1 MSGNKYNN
9 FGHFITD
16 AQKEI
21 KELVHKRNQ
30 LNNKIKR
37 YIKSFQMAEYEIY
50 KSLFNAKEYYN
61 KKRSYS
67 AKKIRKLRRKVIEY
81 EDILDFFI
89 TERNRLK
96 KPDLNPNLLNLVK
109 CLDNSIKDIN
119 YRIKNFNEKITN
131 HILSIEEEIYIIE
144 KISKLAKKKQK
155 RAKLLSELKKI
166 KITELQTT
174 DYYKADSRIQLFEA
188 MLKEINRD
196 LMKWSNKRKNYH
208 KKMLALYREAKEFRN
223 FKKEME
229 NKLKEN
235 KDAADHYYQHY
246 LEIMNRNERD
256 IIKKIWFKPKT
267 KPQRREII
275 TPRLESIITRKK
287 MFKQFK
293 NERLTI
299 ALEKQKLGKK
309 LDFYEFKLILDQ
321 KSEK

>member
-1 MSGNKYNN
+1 MSGKKYDN

-50 KSLFNAKEYYN
+50 KSLFNTKEYYN
-61 KKRSYS
+61 KKRYYS
-67 AKKIRKLRRKVIEY
+67 TKKIRKLRRKVLEY
-81 EDILDFFI
+81 EDILDFLI
-89 TERNRLK
+89 TERNKLK
-96 KPDLNPNLLNLVK
+96 KPDLNRNLLNLIK
-109 CLDNSIKDIN
+109 CLDNSIKEIN
-119 YRIKNFNEKITN
+119 YRINSFNKKIKN
-131 HILSIEEEIYIIE
+131 HILRIEEEIYIVE
-144 KISKLAKKKQK
+144 KISKLEKKKQK
-155 RAKLLSELKKI
+155 RVKLLSELKKV
-166 KITELQTT
+166 KITELQSTE
-174 DYYKADSRIQLFEA
+174 YYKVDSRIKLFET

-196 LMKWSNKRKNYH
+196 LIKWSNKRKNYH
-208 KKMLALYREAKEFRN
+208 KKMLDLYREAKEFRN

-235 KDAADHYYQHY
+235 KDTADHYYQHY
-246 LEIMNRNERD
+246 LEIMNQNERD
-256 IIKKIWFKPKT
+256 IINKIWFKPKA
-267 KPQRREII
+267 KPQLRELI

-293 NERLTI
+293 NERLAI

-321 KSEK
+321 PKK

>member
-1 MSGNKYNN
+1 MSGKKYNN

-21 KELVHKRNQ
+21 KELGHKRNQ

-61 KKRSYS
+61 KKRYYS
-67 AKKIRKLRRKVIEY
+67 IKKIRKLRRKVIEY
-81 EDILDFFI
+81 EEILDFLI
-89 TERNRLK
+89 TERNKLK
-96 KPDLNPNLLNLVK
+96 KPNLNRNLLNLIK
-109 CLDNSIKDIN
+109 CLDNSIKEIN
-119 YRIKNFNEKITN
+119 YRIISFNEKIEN
-131 HILSIEEEIYIIE
+131 HILRIEEEVYIVE
-144 KISKLAKKKQK
+144 KISKLEKKKQK
-155 RAKLLSELKKI
+155 RAKLLSEVKKVN
-166 KITELQTT
+166 ITELQSTN
-174 DYYKADSRIQLFEA
+174 YHKVDSRIKLFDA

-196 LMKWSNKRKNYH
+196 LIKWSNKRKNYH
-208 KKMLALYREAKEFRN
+208 KKMLDLYREAKEFRK

-246 LEIMNRNERD
+246 LEIMNQNERD
-256 IIKKIWFKPKT
+256 IIKKITFKPKA

-275 TPRLESIITRKK
+275 TPRLQSIITRKE

-293 NERLTI
+293 NERLAI
-299 ALEKQKLGKK
+299 ALEKQKSGKK

-321 KSEK
+321 PKK

>member
-50 KSLFNAKEYYN
+50 KSLVNTKKYYN
-61 KKRSYS
+61 KKRYYS
-67 AKKIRKLRRKVIEY
+67 IKKIRKLRRRILEY
-81 EDILDFFI
+81 EDILDFLI
-89 TERNRLK
+89 TERNKLK
-96 KPDLNPNLLNLVK
+96 KPDLNRNLLNLIN
-109 CLDNSIKDIN
+109 CLDNSIKEIN
-119 YRIKNFNEKITN
+119 YRIISFNKKIN
-131 HILSIEEEIYIIE
+131 YQILRIEEEIYIVE
-144 KISKLAKKKQK
+144 KISKLEKKKQK
-155 RAKLLSELKKI
+155 RVKLLSELKKV
-166 KITELQTT
+166 KITELQSTE
-174 DYYKADSRIQLFEA
+174 YYEVDSRIKLFET

-196 LMKWSNKRKNYH
+196 LIKWSNKRKNYH
-208 KKMLALYREAKEFRN
+208 KKMLDLYREAKEFRN

-246 LEIMNRNERD
+246 LEIMNQNERD
-256 IIKKIWFKPKT
+256 IIKKIWFKPKAQ
-267 KPQRREII
+267 PQRRKII
-275 TPRLESIITRKK
+275 TPRLESIITRKE

-293 NERLTI
+293 NERLAI

-321 KSEK
+321 SKK

>member
-1 MSGNKYNN
+1 MSGKKYNN

-21 KELVHKRNQ
+21 KELGHKRNQ

-50 KSLFNAKEYYN
+50 KSLFNTKEYYN
-61 KKRSYS
+61 KKRYYS
-67 AKKIRKLRRKVIEY
+67 IKKIRKLRRKVIEY
-81 EDILDFFI
+81 EDILDFLI
-89 TERNRLK
+89 TDRNKLK
-96 KPDLNPNLLNLVK
+96 KPDLDRNILDIIN
-109 CLDNSIKDIN
+109 CLDNSIKEIN
-119 YRIKNFNEKITN
+119 YRINSFNKKIKNQ
-131 HILSIEEEIYIIE
+131 ILSIEEEVYIVE
-144 KISKLAKKKQK
+144 KISKLVKKKQK
-155 RAKLLSELKKI
+155 RVKLLSEVKKV
-166 KITELQTT
+166 KITELQSTNF
-174 DYYKADSRIQLFEA
+174 YKADSRIKLFET

-196 LMKWSNKRKNYH
+196 LIKWSNKRKNYH
-208 KKMLALYREAKEFRN
+208 KKMLDLYREAKEFRK

-235 KDAADHYYQHY
+235 KDAADHYYQLY

-256 IIKKIWFKPKT
+256 MIKKIWFKPKA

-275 TPRLESIITRKK
+275 PPRLESIITRKE

-293 NERLTI
+293 NERLAI

-321 KSEK
+321 PKK

>member
-1 MSGNKYNN
+1 MSGKKYDN
-9 FGHFITD
+9 FGYFIID

-21 KELVHKRNQ
+21 KELVNKRNQ

-50 KSLFNAKEYYN
+50 KSLFNTKEYYN
-61 KKRSYS
+61 KKRYYS
-67 AKKIRKLRRKVIEY
+67 IKKIRKLRRKVIEY
-81 EDILDFFI
+81 EEILDFLI
-89 TERNRLK
+89 TERNKLK
-96 KPDLNPNLLNLVK
+96 KPDLNRNLLNLIK
-109 CLDNSIKDIN
+109 CLDNSIKEIN
-119 YRIKNFNEKITN
+119 YRINSFNKKIKN
-131 HILSIEEEIYIIE
+131 HVLRIEEEIYIVE
-144 KISKLAKKKQK
+144 KISKLEKKKQK
-155 RAKLLSELKKI
+155 RVKLLSELKKV
-166 KITELQTT
+166 KITELQST
-174 DYYKADSRIQLFEA
+174 DYYKVDSRIKLFETRV
-188 MLKEINRD
+188 KEINRD
-196 LMKWSNKRKNYH
+196 LIKWSNKRKNYH
-208 KKMLALYREAKEFRN
+208 KKMLDLYREAKEFRN

-256 IIKKIWFKPKT
+256 IIKKIWLKPKA

-293 NERLTI
+293 NERLAI

-321 KSEK
+321 SKK

>member
-1 MSGNKYNN
+1 MSGKKYDN

-21 KELVHKRNQ
+21 KELVNKRNQ

-50 KSLFNAKEYYN
+50 KSLFNTKEYYN
-61 KKRSYS
+61 KKRYYS
-67 AKKIRKLRRKVIEY
+67 TKKIRKLRRKVLEY
-81 EDILDFFI
+81 EDILDFLI
-89 TERNRLK
+89 TERNKLK
-96 KPDLNPNLLNLVK
+96 KPDLNRNLLNLIK
-109 CLDNSIKDIN
+109 CLDNSIKEIN
-119 YRIKNFNEKITN
+119 YRINSFNKKIKN
-131 HILSIEEEIYIIE
+131 HILRIEEEIYIVE
-144 KISKLAKKKQK
+144 KISKLEKKKQK
-155 RAKLLSELKKI
+155 RVKLLSELKKV
-166 KITELQTT
+166 KITELQSTE
-174 DYYKADSRIQLFEA
+174 YYKVDSRIKLFET

-196 LMKWSNKRKNYH
+196 LIKWSNKRKNYH
-208 KKMLALYREAKEFRN
+208 KKMLDLYREAKEFRN

-235 KDAADHYYQHY
+235 KDTADHYYQHY
-246 LEIMNRNERD
+246 LEIMNQNERD
-256 IIKKIWFKPKT
+256 IINKIWFKPKA
-267 KPQRREII
+267 KPQLRELI

-293 NERLTI
+293 NERLAI

-321 KSEK
+321 PKK

>member
-1 MSGNKYNN
+1 MSGNKSNN

-30 LNNKIKR
+30 LNNKIKK

-50 KSLFNAKEYYN
+50 KSLFNTKEYYN
-61 KKRSYS
+61 KKRYYS
-67 AKKIRKLRRKVIEY
+67 IKKIRKLRRKVIEY
-81 EDILDFFI
+81 EDILDFLI
-89 TERNRLK
+89 TERNKLK
-96 KPDLNPNLLNLVK
+96 QPDLNRNLLNLIE
-109 CLDNSIKDIN
+109 CLDNSIKEIN
-119 YRIKNFNEKITN
+119 YRINSFNEKIKN
-131 HILSIEEEIYIIE
+131 HILSIEEEVYIVE
-144 KISKLAKKKQK
+144 KISKLVKKKQK
-155 RAKLLSELKKI
+155 RVKLLSEVKKV
-166 KITELQTT
+166 KITELQSTN
-174 DYYKADSRIQLFEA
+174 YYKADSRIKLFET

-196 LMKWSNKRKNYH
+196 LIKWSNKRKNYH
-208 KKMLALYREAKEFRN
+208 KKMLDLYREAKEFRN

-256 IIKKIWFKPKT
+256 IKKEFWLKPKA
-267 KPQRREII
+267 KPQKREII
-275 TPRLESIITRKK
+275 TPRLDSRITRKE

-293 NERLTI
+293 NERLAI

-309 LDFYEFKLILDQ
+309 LNFYEFKLILDQ
-321 KSEK
+321 SKK

>member
-1 MSGNKYNN
+1 MSGNKSNN

-50 KSLFNAKEYYN
+50 KSLFNTKEYYN
-61 KKRSYS
+61 KKRYYS
-67 AKKIRKLRRKVIEY
+67 IKKIRKLRRKVIEY
-81 EDILDFFI
+81 EDILDFLI
-89 TERNRLK
+89 TERNKLK
-96 KPDLNPNLLNLVK
+96 QPDLNRNLLNLIE
-109 CLDNSIKDIN
+109 CLDNSIKEIN
-119 YRIKNFNEKITN
+119 YRINSFNEKIKN
-131 HILSIEEEIYIIE
+131 HILSIEEEVYIVE
-144 KISKLAKKKQK
+144 KISKLVKKKQK
-155 RAKLLSELKKI
+155 RVKLLSEVKKV
-166 KITELQTT
+166 KITELQSTN
-174 DYYKADSRIQLFEA
+174 YYKADSRIKLFET

-196 LMKWSNKRKNYH
+196 LIKWSNKRKNYH

-246 LEIMNRNERD
+246 LEIMNQNERD
-256 IIKKIWFKPKT
+256 IIKKIWFKPKA

-287 MFKQFK
+287 MFKQLK
-293 NERLTI
+293 NERLVI

-309 LDFYEFKLILDQ
+309 LDFYEFKLILEQ
-321 KSEK
+321 SKK

>member
-1 MSGNKYNN
+1 MSGKKYNN

-50 KSLFNAKEYYN
+50 KSLFNTKEYYN

-67 AKKIRKLRRKVIEY
+67 IKKIRKLRRKVIEY
-81 EDILDFFI
+81 EEILDFLI
-89 TERNRLK
+89 TERNKLK
-96 KPDLNPNLLNLVK
+96 KPDLNRNLLNLIT
-109 CLDNSIKDIN
+109 CLDNSIKEIN
-119 YRIKNFNEKITN
+119 YRLKSFNEKIN
-131 HILSIEEEIYIIE
+131 NQILRIEEEVYIVE

-155 RAKLLSELKKI
+155 RVKFLSELKKV
-166 KITELQTT
+166 KITEKQSTN
-174 DYYKADSRIQLFEA
+174 YYKADSRIKLFET

-196 LMKWSNKRKNYH
+196 LIKWSNKRKNYH
-208 KKMLALYREAKEFRN
+208 KKMLDLYREAKEFRK

-235 KDAADHYYQHY
+235 KDAADHYYQLY
-246 LEIMNRNERD
+246 LEIMNRNERE
-256 IIKKIWFKPKT
+256 IIKKIWLKPKA

-275 TPRLESIITRKK
+275 TPRLESIIARKE

-293 NERLTI
+293 NERLAI

-321 KSEK
+321 PKK

>member
-1 MSGNKYNN
+1 MSGKKYNN

-21 KELVHKRNQ
+21 KELGHKRNQ

-50 KSLFNAKEYYN
+50 KSLFNTKEYYN
-61 KKRSYS
+61 KKRYYS
-67 AKKIRKLRRKVIEY
+67 IKKIRKLRRKVIEY
-81 EDILDFFI
+81 EDILDFLI
-89 TERNRLK
+89 TDRNKLK
-96 KPDLNPNLLNLVK
+96 KPDLDRNILDIIN
-109 CLDNSIKDIN
+109 CLDNSIKEIN
-119 YRIKNFNEKITN
+119 YRINSFNKKIKNQ
-131 HILSIEEEIYIIE
+131 ILSIEEEVYIVE
-144 KISKLAKKKQK
+144 KISKLVKKKQK
-155 RAKLLSELKKI
+155 RVKLLSEVKKV
-166 KITELQTT
+166 KITELQSTN
-174 DYYKADSRIQLFEA
+174 YYKADSRIKLFET

-196 LMKWSNKRKNYH
+196 LIKWSNKRKNYH
-208 KKMLALYREAKEFRN
+208 KKMLDLYREAKEFRK

-235 KDAADHYYQHY
+235 KDAADHYYQLY

-256 IIKKIWFKPKT
+256 MIKKIWFKPKA

-275 TPRLESIITRKK
+275 PPRLESIITRKE

-293 NERLTI
+293 NERLAI
-299 ALEKQKLGKK
+299 ALEKQKSGKK

-321 KSEK
+321 PKK

>member
-21 KELVHKRNQ
+21 KELDYKRNQ
-30 LNNKIKR
+30 LNDMTKR

-50 KSLFNAKEYYN
+50 KSLFNTKQYYN
-61 KKRSYS
+61 KKRYYS
-67 AKKIRKLRRKVIEY
+67 TKKIRKLRRKLIEY
-81 EDILDFFI
+81 KDTLDFLI
-89 TERNRLK
+89 TERKKLK
-96 KPDLNPNLLNLVK
+96 KPDLNRNLLNLIK
-109 CLDNSIKDIN
+109 CLDNSIKEIN
-119 YRIKNFNEKITN
+119 YRINSFNKKIKN
-131 HILSIEEEIYIIE
+131 HILRIEEEIYIVE
-144 KISKLAKKKQK
+144 KISKLEKKKQK
-155 RAKLLSELKKI
+155 RVKLLSELKKV
-166 KITELQTT
+166 KITELQSTE
-174 DYYKADSRIQLFEA
+174 YYEVDSRIKLFET

-196 LMKWSNKRKNYH
+196 LIKWSNKRKNYH
-208 KKMLALYREAKEFRN
+208 KKMLDLYREAKEFRN

-256 IIKKIWFKPKT
+256 IIKKIWLKPKA
-267 KPQRREII
+267 KSQQREII
-275 TPRLESIITRKK
+275 TPRLESIITRKE

-293 NERLTI
+293 NERLAI

-309 LDFYEFKLILDQ
+309 LDFYEFKLILEQ
-321 KSEK
+321 SKK

>member
-1 MSGNKYNN
+1 MSGKKYNN

-21 KELVHKRNQ
+21 KELVIKQNQ

-50 KSLFNAKEYYN
+50 KSLFNTKEYYN

-67 AKKIRKLRRKVIEY
+67 TKKIRKLRRKVIEY
-81 EDILDFFI
+81 EDILDFLI
-89 TERNRLK
+89 TERNKLK
-96 KPDLNPNLLNLVK
+96 KPDLNRNILNLIK
-109 CLDNSIKDIN
+109 CFDNSIKEIN
-119 YRIKNFNEKITN
+119 YRINSFNKKIKDY
-131 HILSIEEEIYIIE
+131 ILRIEEEIYIVE
-144 KISKLAKKKQK
+144 KISKLEKKKQK
-155 RAKLLSELKKI
+155 RVKLLSELKKV
-166 KITELQTT
+166 KNTELQST
-174 DYYKADSRIQLFEA
+174 DYYKADSRIKLFETR
-188 MLKEINRD
+188 LKEINRD
-196 LMKWSNKRKNYH
+196 LIKWSNKRKNYH
-208 KKMLALYREAKEFRN
+208 KKMLDLYREAKEFRN

-256 IIKKIWFKPKT
+256 IKKKIWLKPKA
-267 KPQRREII
+267 KPQRRELI

-293 NERLTI
+293 NERLAI

-309 LDFYEFKLILDQ
+309 LDFYEFKLILEQ
-321 KSEK
+321 SKK

>member
-1 MSGNKYNN
+1 MSGKKYNN

-21 KELVHKRNQ
+21 KELGHKRNQ

-50 KSLFNAKEYYN
+50 KSLFNTKEYYN

-67 AKKIRKLRRKVIEY
+67 IKKIRKLRRKVIEY
-81 EDILDFFI
+81 EDILDFLI
-89 TERNRLK
+89 TDRNKLK
-96 KPDLNPNLLNLVK
+96 QPDLNRNYLNLIK
-109 CLDNSIKDIN
+109 CLDNSIKEIN
-119 YRIKNFNEKITN
+119 YKINSFNEKIKN
-131 HILSIEEEIYIIE
+131 HILSIEEEVYIVE
-144 KISKLAKKKQK
+144 KISKLVKKKHK
-155 RAKLLSELKKI
+155 RVKLLSEVKKV
-166 KITELQTT
+166 KITKLQSTN
-174 DYYKADSRIQLFEA
+174 YYKADSRIKLFET

-196 LMKWSNKRKNYH
+196 LIKWSNKRKNYH
-208 KKMLALYREAKEFRN
+208 KEMLDLYREAKEFRK

-229 NKLKEN
+229 KKLKEN

-246 LEIMNRNERD
+246 LEIMNQNERD
-256 IIKKIWFKPKT
+256 IIKKIWFKPKAQ
-267 KPQRREII
+267 PQRRKII
-275 TPRLESIITRKK
+275 TPRIESIITRKE

-293 NERLTI
+293 NERLAI

-321 KSEK
+321 SKK